1 VPRYFAPSC
10 LRHDKRAFHGAA
22 SSAIDGKIA
31 PGKAPNAA
39 ANGAS
44 FSKEEELT
52 AYRNMLLIR
61 RFEEKAGQMY
71 GMVSSAAFAISI
83 SVKRRS

>member
-1 VPRYFAPSC
+1 MA
-10 LRHDKRAFHGAA
+10 AA

-61 RFEEKAGQMY
+61 RFEEKPVRCMAW
-71 GMVSSAAFAISI
+71 VSSAAFAISI